1 MKSLEQWFK
10 SLQPPDRQG
19 ERRTHVLRCLRDIAL
34 LLRDFDKHGIAS
46 CFTSDEEMYLH
57 EGTA

>member
-10 SLQPPDRQG
+10 SLQPPDRQV

-34 LLRDFDKHGIAS
+34 LLLVFDGRGIAS
-46 CFTSDEEMYLH
+46 YFMSDEEMYLH